1 MIHAGRLTV
10 AQAKRQRKQLLVEI
24 EREHRRKDREKL
36 KALRGDIRGAKRRRS
51 EAMREAVQRCREE
64 RQNVKE
70 RAKERRRELREQL
83 REALQ
88 GEKLA
93 AREAC
98 TARKAEVRSSGATA
112 IQKARE
118 LVRAERAYQAELRRL
133 EQRAK
138 KRERRTAAHE
148 HRAESDDE
156 VRSNI
161 PADLLPLF
169 ERVKRTI
176 RGTDRQ
182 SRTEAFLRY
191 AEEHPDELVA
201 AMTELSDREIRK
213 LVVEEKRLAKAM
225 RSPHRYKATAEEL
238 AAIPF

>member
-1 MIHAGRLTV
+1 VIHAGRLTV
-10 AQAKRQRKQLLVEI
+10 AQAKRQRKQLLDEI
-24 EREHRRKDREKL
+24 AQEHRRKEREKL
-36 KALRGDIRGAKRRRS
+36 STLRGDIRAVKRRRA

-64 RQNVKE
+64 RHAVKE
-70 RAKERRRELREQL
+70 RAKERRRELRDQL

-98 TARKAEVRSSGATA
+98 SARKAEVRQGGASA

-138 KRERRTAAHE
+138 KRERRTTARE
-148 HRAESDDE
+148 RRAESDDE
-156 VRSNI
+156 VRSNV

-176 RGTDRQ
+176 RGSDRQ
-182 SRTEAFLRY
+182 SRSEAFLRY
-191 AEEHPDELVA
+191 AEEHPSEVIAAMSDLSEREIAKLVA
-201 AMTELSDREIRK
+201 
-213 LVVEEKRLAKAM
+213 EEKRLAKAV
-225 RSPHRYKATAEEL
+225 RSPRRYRPTPEEL
-238 AAIPF
+238 ANIPF